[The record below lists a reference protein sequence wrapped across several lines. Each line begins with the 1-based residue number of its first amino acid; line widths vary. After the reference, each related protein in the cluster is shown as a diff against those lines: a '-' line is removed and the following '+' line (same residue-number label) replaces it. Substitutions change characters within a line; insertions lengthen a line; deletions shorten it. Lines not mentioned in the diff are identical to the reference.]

1 MTRITIAADVKPEPY
16 SDFSVQVSPTI
27 VEFSSERASEDSE
40 MEINIRNTASQDLG
54 LELVDLPSDFLEA
67 KLSDQVLRPSEEVK
81 LKVKLKGKLKET
93 GLTKSITLE
102 LGDQDSSRFTIPV
115 RK

>member
-1 MTRITIAADVKPEPY
+1 
-16 SDFSVQVSPTI
+16 
-27 VEFSSERASEDSE
+27 

-81 LKVKLKGKLKET
+81 LKVKLKGELKET